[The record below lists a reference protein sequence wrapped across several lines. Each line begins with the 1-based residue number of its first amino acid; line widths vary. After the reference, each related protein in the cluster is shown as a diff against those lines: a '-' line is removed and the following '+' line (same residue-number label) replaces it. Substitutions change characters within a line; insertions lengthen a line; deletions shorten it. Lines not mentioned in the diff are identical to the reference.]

1 MAFRG
6 AKSTSTASFE
16 SRMEDVKP
24 SKSDLNVL
32 ILDYLTAEGYPTA
45 AERFSKEAN
54 LSPSKQQD
62 SVLLRNRIQ
71 HDIHLGSIQNA
82 IEAINELNPQI
93 LDSDTSLHFALL
105 RLQLIELIRESSLTP
120 GGSIGPALTFA
131 TTQLAPKAPSDP
143 AFLEDLERTMALLIF
158 PPDQLEPQLAEL
170 LHPDLRKKVAD
181 RVNEAIL
188 ASQGQR
194 RNAAI
199 RNLVKLRSWAEG
211 ASKDAKITLP
221 EQLDLAL
228 DGDVPGADRAVR

>member
-1 MAFRG
+1 M
-6 AKSTSTASFE
+6 STAGFE

-54 LSPSKQQD
+54 LNPAKQQD
-62 SVLLRNRIQ
+62 SVILRNRIQ

-93 LDSDTSLHFALL
+93 LDSDVSLHFALL

-120 GGSIGPALTFA
+120 GGSIGSALTFA
-131 TTQLAPKAPSDP
+131 TTQLAPKAPNNP

-194 RNAAI
+194 RSAAI

-228 DGDVPGADRAVR
+228 GGDVPGADRAVQ